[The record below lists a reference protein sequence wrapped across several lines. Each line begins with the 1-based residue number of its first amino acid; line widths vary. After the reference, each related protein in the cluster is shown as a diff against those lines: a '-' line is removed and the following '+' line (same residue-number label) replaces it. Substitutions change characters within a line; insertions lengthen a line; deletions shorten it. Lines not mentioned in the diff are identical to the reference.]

1 MARLKQVVLK
11 GKIDKLRA
19 SMAPLEEKRSD
30 IAARKEALKKREDE
44 LMQALGEVTDEM
56 PEEDRTVLEE
66 QVDECVRDI
75 DDVQQED
82 TDNEQAITDLQNEI
96 DQLEQELEAVEAKL
110 EAIAAQAPAGD
121 TTNQRSAATAQTR
134 AKEENHIMHK
144 RTLYGLTYEERSA
157 MFRRDESKAWLNQ
170 VRAIAGVGQQR
181 AVNNGE
187 VAIPTVV
194 LGVIRDNMESG
205 SKLIKHVNLQ
215 RVPGDGRETIL
226 GVTPEAIW
234 TEACGKLNEIDLDMF
249 NVEVDGYK
257 VGAFIPVCN
266 ALLEDAD
273 DVALGDAVVDSI
285 IKGIGLAI
293 DKAITYGTGY
303 KMPLGIVTRLAQ
315 TADPGTNNKYRPW
328 EDLSDTN
335 IVSIPAGT
343 EGVELYA
350 AIMTAASAA
359 DGDYSAGEQ
368 FWVMSRKTRTSL
380 MAAMLSITA
389 NGAVASA
396 VDGELP
402 LIGGKIETL
411 NFMPAGV
418 MAGGYGK
425 LYLLAE
431 RAGATVSKSEHVRF
445 IEDQTVFKGTAR
457 YDGKPV
463 IPEAF
468 VAMHINGGTV
478 TANAV
483 TFAQDKANA
492 S

>member
-1 MARLKQVVLK
+1 MARLKQVLLK

-96 DQLEQELEAVEAKL
+96 SQLEQELEAVEAKL

-121 TTNQRSAATAQTR
+121 TTNQRSAAAMQTR
-134 AKEENHIMHK
+134 AKEENHMHK
-144 RTLYGLTYEERSA
+144 RTLYGLTYEERSV
-157 MFRRDESKAWLNQ
+157 MFGRDENKTWLNQ
-170 VRAIAGVGQQR
+170 LRALAGIGQQR
-181 AVNNGE
+181 AVNNAE
-187 VAIPTVV
+187 IAIPTDV
-194 LGVIRDNMESG
+194 LNVINDNMESA

-215 RVPGDGRETIL
+215 RVPGKARQTIL
-226 GVTPEAIW
+226 GVTPEAVW
-234 TEACGKLNEIDLDMF
+234 TEMCGKINEMDLSMY

-257 VGAFIPVCN
+257 VGAYVPVCN

-273 DVALGDAVVDSI
+273 DIALGDAVMDAI

-293 DKAITYGTGY
+293 DKAITYGTGV

-315 TADPGTNNKYRPW
+315 TADPGTSDTQRPW

-359 DGDYSAGEQ
+359 DGDYSAGDQ
-368 FWVMSRKTRTSL
+368 FWAMSRKTRTSL

-418 MAGGYGK
+418 VAGGYGK

-492 S
+492 A